1 MKLAIVNFF
10 LNCWP
15 SLFAIGKFLRPHLFQ
30 MNVTQTSKG
39 FNLIWVFL
47 PLLLGGYYYFSKRIE
62 FLSLIK
68 GDWAKIEFKWV
79 IIFLPILNILTS
91 LPTRFLANQ
100 DIAFVRYFLSI
111 NLAILAV
118 IPFVFFLDP
127 ISQIKKYFPNLIFF
141 IRSR

>member
-1 MKLAIVNFF
+1 M
-10 LNCWP
+10 
-15 SLFAIGKFLRPHLFQ
+15 RPHLFQ
-30 MNVTQTSKG
+30 INVTQTSEG

-47 PLLLGGYYYFSKRIE
+47 PLLLGGYRYFSKRIE

-111 NLAILAV
+111 NLVAILAV
-118 IPFVFFLDP
+118 IPFFSP
-127 ISQIKKYFPNLIFF
+127 
-141 IRSR
+141 